1 MRRGKC
7 HQFYLTSI
15 AEGAIF
21 PPAKHSEARKEGE
34 RPMPP
39 TTGSQQTKNKYPKP
53 ESASGFKGP
62 VRWLLGPQLIASLKW
77 TVLYTAFK
85 GKLDP
90 RDWMRAEPI
99 RLDEQSR
106 FNSAEVVPADEYWF
120 DYFADTGDGQLAMY
134 SIAYLCFNSLWV
146 GAAPD
151 IGSEVELS
159 EGSKTTIKLPR
170 GEFLFVGGDTAY
182 HMADYPT
189 LALRFQAPFRWAFE
203 DVEEEGKISDGEP
216 RRPLFGIPGNHDYYD
231 VIDGFG
237 RQFVK
242 PTSEEDQENREGLK
256 PQLSIPGFKRCQ
268 TASYVALK
276 LPFDWW
282 LWGLDNEIGRLDI
295 RQQEFFKALGSKRPD
310 KLIVA
315 TPEPSTAFGQRAK
328 PDGKVAKAF
337 EDLNLERPFL
347 TDHELPPAGT
357 CRLDLSGD
365 THQYIRYWG
374 PAADGPGSAPSAN
387 NYASV
392 VSGLGGAFLHSTDTD
407 VDEIKA
413 QARYPSK
420 GVSRV
425 ETARRLFSPV
435 NIISGGYVALFG
447 AVAAAIIFFGA
458 TIPASSRAVVEKLF
472 SMLQV
477 SIPPLLHA
485 PGLFPEIQWPR
496 QNFAQAANLSPFE
509 ITLRVLSL
517 VVSVVLIAV
526 SVQQSKS
533 MVDLS
538 RTEEQRFRRY
548 RIRIGVLIVA
558 GLALLVFGIWRLV
571 EYRSSLSPFQCSL
584 LILFS
589 LLWSATAVVASVIY
603 SEWLFKRAYTE
614 IVKWWHYWPVILL
627 VVLAAAFP
635 VLGLS
640 FFGRYPAVYVFA
652 DVLFASVVLG
662 GAVALILGAFSAG
675 GTLHGPAGKAG
686 FVVLGVWHALVQGGV
701 PFLLSRRGDW
711 RSWVAALAAVLIFWL
726 AGNWLVAKMRFRS
739 SLVVVWLVYGLALL
753 ALPFVLWG
761 EPAQY
766 LDTWAARFVVAVLLG
781 GLMSCV
787 SLGWYFAVSLAF
799 NGHNEQAGGA
809 ARIERFKQFMRVRL
823 TANSLTAYVIG
834 FDEPR
839 MHGHELRPRVIDVFE
854 LKV

>member
-1 MRRGKC
+1 
-7 HQFYLTSI
+7 
-15 AEGAIF
+15 
-21 PPAKHSEARKEGE
+21 
-34 RPMPP
+34 MPS
-39 TTGSQQTKNKYPKP
+39 TTGETKTKNKYPKP
-53 ESASGFKGP
+53 ESVSGFKGP

-77 TVLYTAFK
+77 TVLYAGFK

-90 RDWMRAEPI
+90 RDWMRAQPI

-106 FNSAEVVPADEYWF
+106 FNSAEGVPEDEYWF

-134 SIAYLCFNSLWV
+134 SIAYLCFNNLWV
-146 GAAPD
+146 GADAH
-151 IGSEVELS
+151 IGSEVELG
-159 EGSKTTIKLPR
+159 EGSETTKKLPR

-189 LALRFQAPFRWAFE
+189 LALRFQAPFRWAHE
-203 DVEEEGKISDGEP
+203 DLNKEGQILGTGP

-231 VIDGFG
+231 LIDGFG
-237 RQFVK
+237 RQFVE
-242 PTSEEDQENREGLK
+242 PTSEEDQENLEGLK
-256 PQLSIPGFKRCQ
+256 PQLSIPGFKRLQ

-295 RQQEFFKALGSKRPD
+295 RQQEFFKALGSNRPD

-315 TPEPSTAFGQRAK
+315 TPEPSTALGKRAK

-337 EDLNLERPFL
+337 EDLKLERPFL
-347 TDHELPPAGT
+347 PDHELPPAGT

-365 THQYIRYWG
+365 THQYTRYWG
-374 PAADGPGSAPSAN
+374 PPAHGSASAPSAN

-392 VSGLGGAFLHSTDTD
+392 VSGLGGAFLHSSDTD
-407 VDEIKA
+407 MDEIKA
-413 QARYPSK
+413 QARYPLK
-420 GVSRV
+420 EVSRV

-435 NIISGGYVALFG
+435 NIISGGYVAMFG
-447 AVAAAIIFFGA
+447 ALAAAIIFFGA

-472 SMLQV
+472 STLHV
-477 SIPPLLHA
+477 SIPPLPYA
-485 PGLFPEIQWPR
+485 PGLFPGIQWPLH
-496 QNFAQAANLSPFE
+496 NFAQAANSSPFE
-509 ITLRVLSL
+509 TAVRVLSL
-517 VVSVVLIAV
+517 IASVVFIAV

-538 RTEEQRFRRY
+538 RTEEERFRRY
-548 RIRIGVLIVA
+548 RIRIGVLIGA
-558 GLALLVFGIWRLV
+558 GLACLVFAIWRLV
-571 EYRSSLSPFQCSL
+571 EYRWNLSPFQCSL

-589 LLWSATAVVASVIY
+589 LLWSATALVASVIY

-635 VLGLS
+635 VLGL
-640 FFGRYPAVYVFA
+640 FLFGRYPAVYVFS
-652 DVLFASVVLG
+652 DVLFALVVLG
-662 GAVALILGAFSAG
+662 GAVALIIGAFSAG
-675 GTLHGPAGKAG
+675 GALHGPAGKAG
-686 FVVLGVWHALVQGGV
+686 FLALGVWHALVQGGV
-701 PFLLSRRGDW
+701 PFLLSRLGDW
-711 RSWVAALAAVLIFWL
+711 RSSVATLATVLVFWL
-726 AGNWLVAKMRFRS
+726 AGNWLVARLRFRM
-739 SLVVVWLVYGLALL
+739 SLAVVWLVYGLVLL
-753 ALPFVLWG
+753 GLPFVFWG

-766 LDTWAARFVVAVLLG
+766 FDTWPARFVVAVLLG

-809 ARIERFKQFMRVRL
+809 ARTERFKEFMRVRL
-823 TANSLTAYVIG
+823 TAHSATAYVIG
-834 FDEPR
+834 FDEPK
-839 MHGHELRPRVIDVFE
+839 MKGHELRPRVIDVFE

>member
-1 MRRGKC
+1 
-7 HQFYLTSI
+7 
-15 AEGAIF
+15 
-21 PPAKHSEARKEGE
+21 
-34 RPMPP
+34 MPT
-39 TTGSQQTKNKYPKP
+39 TTGSKQPKDKYSKP
-53 ESASGFKGP
+53 ESEAGFKGP

-77 TVLYTAFK
+77 SVLYAAFK

-90 RDWMRAEPI
+90 RDWMRAQPI
-99 RLDEQSR
+99 RLNEQTR
-106 FNSAEVVPADEYWF
+106 FNSAEEVPDDEYWF

-134 SIAYLCFNSLWV
+134 SIAYLCFNDLWV
-146 GAAPD
+146 EANVHV
-151 IGSEVELS
+151 GSEVELS
-159 EGSKTTIKLPR
+159 DRSKSLNKLAR

-189 LALRFQAPFRWAFE
+189 LALRFQAPFRWAYE
-203 DVEEEGKISDGEP
+203 NLEEEGKISDDRP
-216 RRPLFGIPGNHDYYD
+216 RRPIFGIPGNHDYYD
-231 VIDGFG
+231 LIDGFG
-237 RQFVK
+237 RQFVE
-242 PTSEEDQENREGLK
+242 PTSEEDEENREGLK

-315 TPEPSTAFGQRAK
+315 TPEPSTALGQRAK

-337 EDLNLERPFL
+337 EDLNLEQPFL
-347 TDHELPPAGT
+347 PDHRLPPPGT

-365 THQYIRYWG
+365 THQYTRYWG
-374 PAADGPGSAPSAN
+374 PSANGPGSAPSAN

-392 VSGLGGAFLHSTDTD
+392 VSGLGGAFLHSSDTD
-407 VDEIKA
+407 VDDIKV
-413 QARYPSK
+413 QARYPLK
-420 GVSRV
+420 EVSRV

-435 NIISGGYVALFG
+435 NIISGGYVAIFG
-447 AVAAAIIFFGA
+447 ALAAAIIFFGA

-472 SMLQV
+472 NTLHV

-485 PGLFPEIQWPR
+485 PGLFPEIQWPQ

-509 ITLRVLSL
+509 ITVRVLSL
-517 VVSVVLIAV
+517 IASVVLIAV

-538 RTEEQRFRRY
+538 RTEEERFRRY

-558 GLALLVFGIWRLV
+558 GLACLVFGIWRLV
-571 EYRSSLSPFQCSL
+571 EYRWNLSPFQCSL

-589 LLWSATAVVASVIY
+589 LLWSATALAASVIY

-652 DVLFASVVLG
+652 DVLFALVVLG
-662 GAVALILGAFSAG
+662 GAVALIIGAFSAG
-675 GTLHGPAGKAG
+675 GVLHGPAGKAG
-686 FVVLGVWHALVQGGV
+686 FFALGVWHALVQGAV
-701 PFLLSRRGDW
+701 PFLLARRGDW
-711 RSWVAALAAVLIFWL
+711 RSWVAALAAVLVFWL
-726 AGNWLVAKMRFRS
+726 AGNWLVAKLKFRQ
-739 SLVVVWLVYGLALL
+739 SLAVVWLVYGLVLL
-753 ALPFVLWG
+753 ALPFVFWG
-761 EPAQY
+761 EPARY
-766 LDTWAARFVVAVLLG
+766 LDTWIARFVVAVLLG

-809 ARIERFKQFMRVRL
+809 ARIERFKEFIRVRL
-823 TANSLTAYVIG
+823 TAHSLTAYVIG
-834 FDEPR
+834 FDEPK
-839 MHGHELRPRVIDVFE
+839 MHGKDLDLKIIDVFE

>member
-1 MRRGKC
+1 
-7 HQFYLTSI
+7 
-15 AEGAIF
+15 
-21 PPAKHSEARKEGE
+21 
-34 RPMPP
+34 MPT
-39 TTGSQQTKNKYPKP
+39 TTGSSQPKEKYPKP
-53 ESASGFKGP
+53 QTEAGFKGP

-77 TVLYTAFK
+77 TVLYAAFK

-90 RDWMRAEPI
+90 RDWMQAQPI
-99 RLDEQSR
+99 PLGENR
-106 FNSAEVVPADEYWF
+106 FNSAEGIPDDEYWF

-134 SIAYLCFNSLWV
+134 SIAYLCFNNLWV
-146 GAAPD
+146 GADAHV
-151 IGSEVELS
+151 GSEVELR
-159 EGSKTTIKLPR
+159 EMTEATMKLPR

-189 LALRFQAPFRWAFE
+189 LALRFQAPFRWAYE
-203 DVEEEGKISDGEP
+203 DLKEESKISDSGP

-231 VIDGFG
+231 LIDGFG
-237 RQFVK
+237 RQFVV

-268 TASYVALK
+268 TASYIALT
-276 LPFDWW
+276 LPFDWY

-295 RQQEFFKALGSKRPD
+295 RQQEFFKALGSKRPE

-315 TPEPSTAFGQRAK
+315 TPEPTTALGQRAK
-328 PDGKVAKAF
+328 HDGKVAKAF
-337 EDLNLERPFL
+337 EDLNLEQPFL
-347 TDHELPPAGT
+347 SGHELPAGT

-365 THQYIRYWG
+365 THQYTRYWG
-374 PAADGPGSAPSAN
+374 PAANGPDSRPSAN

-407 VDEIKA
+407 VGDIKA

-420 GVSRV
+420 EISRV

-435 NIISGGYVALFG
+435 NIISGGYVAIFG
-447 AVAAAIIFFGA
+447 ALAAGIIFFGA
-458 TIPASSRAVVEKLF
+458 TIPSSSRVVVEKLF
-472 SMLQV
+472 NKLHV
-477 SIPPLLHA
+477 SIPPILQA
-485 PGLFPEIQWPR
+485 PELFPEIHWPQ
-496 QNFAQAANLSPFE
+496 QNFAQASSMSPVW

-517 VVSVVLIAV
+517 IASVVLIAL

-538 RTEEQRFRRY
+538 RTEEERFRRY

-558 GLALLVFGIWRLV
+558 GLACLAFGIWRLT
-571 EYRSSLSPFQCSL
+571 EYRLNLSPFQCSL

-589 LLWSATAVVASVIY
+589 LLWSATAMVASVIY
-603 SEWLFKRAYTE
+603 SEWLFKRAYIE
-614 IVKWWHYWPVILL
+614 MVKWWHYWPVILL
-627 VVLAAAFP
+627 VVLAIAFP
-635 VLGLS
+635 LIGLS

-652 DVLFASVVLG
+652 DVLFALVVLG
-662 GAVALILGAFSAG
+662 GAVALIIGAFSAG
-675 GTLHGPAGKAG
+675 GVLHGPAGKAG
-686 FVVLGVWHALVQGGV
+686 FVALGVWHALVQGAV

-711 RSWVAALAAVLIFWL
+711 RSWVAALAAVLVFWL
-726 AGNWLVAKMRFRS
+726 AGNWLVAKLKFRA
-739 SLVVVWLVYGLALL
+739 SLAVVWLVYGAVLL
-753 ALPFVLWG
+753 GLPFVFWG
-761 EPAQY
+761 ESAQY
-766 LDTWAARFVVAVLLG
+766 LDTWMARFIVAFLLG

-799 NGHNEQAGGA
+799 NGHNDQAGGA
-809 ARIERFKQFMRVRL
+809 ARIERFKEFMRVRL
-823 TANSLTAYVIG
+823 TAHSLTAYVIG

-839 MHGHELRPRVIDVFE
+839 IHGHELRPRVIDVFE